1 MYANVIVEITAKAVD
16 KTFTYKVPKNY
27 QDLIKPGA
35 RVKVPFGTKIL
46 EGFVLDITNTFDKEY
61 ELKEIIE
68 LIDKTPLLNDE
79 MLYLANKIIEKTLCT
94 KISAY
99 QVMLPKA
106 LKASYKTNIKIKED
120 KYLKLATDNETTVEY
135 LENCRFEKQK

>member
-16 KTFTYKVPKNY
+16 KTFTYKVPNIYK
-27 QDLIKPGA
+27 DSIKPGA
-35 RVKVPFGTKIL
+35 RVKVPFGPKTL

-79 MLYLANKIIEKTLCT
+79 MLYLANEISKKTLCT

-106 LKASYKTNIKIKED
+106 LKASHKTNIKIKED
-120 KYLKLATDNETTVEY
+120 K
-135 LENCRFEKQK
+135 